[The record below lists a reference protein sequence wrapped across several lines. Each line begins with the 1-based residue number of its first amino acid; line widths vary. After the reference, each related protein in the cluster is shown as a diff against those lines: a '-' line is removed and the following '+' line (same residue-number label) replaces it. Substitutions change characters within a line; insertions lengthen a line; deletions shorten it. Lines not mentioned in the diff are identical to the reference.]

1 MYVAFYVIAFVGGA
15 FLPLQAGI
23 NATLAGQAGHPL
35 VAACVNFAVG
45 LMALSAALLVVTRG
59 QVSGLVPGG
68 QVPAWAWL
76 GGLLGAG
83 FVLSGILAAPRL
95 GAAAFIALV
104 VAGQMVAGLL
114 LDHFGLVGFPVRE
127 LDLPRL
133 AGAGLL
139 LAGVL
144 LIRFG

>member
-1 MYVAFYVIAFVGGA
+1 MYVAFYLIAFLGGS

-23 NATLAGQAGHPL
+23 NATLAGQAVHPL
-35 VAACVNFAVG
+35 VAACVNFIVG
-45 LMALSAALLVVTRG
+45 LLALAGALLVVQRG
-59 QVSGLVPGG
+59 NVSGLV
-68 QVPAWAWL
+68 QASAVPAWAWL

-83 FVLSGILAAPRL
+83 FVMAGILTAPRL
-95 GAAAFIALV
+95 GAATFIALV
-104 VAGQMVAGLL
+104 IAGQMTAGLV

-127 LDLPRL
+127 IDLPRL

-139 LAGVL
+139 IAGVL